1 MEYGQSIE
9 PGLSPTPNRFTT
21 PKINFG
27 ASTVAPLMDGYTAG
41 ELTSEL
47 VCQCLQQLIGLE
59 VAAVIGADRL

>member
-1 MEYGQSIE
+1 
-9 PGLSPTPNRFTT
+9 
-21 PKINFG
+21 
-27 ASTVAPLMDGYTAG
+27 MDGYTAG